1 MDILIQVLDDTKR
14 KHMRYA
20 KDFDKIN
27 IELLKL
33 KDKID
38 LDNNI
43 KISVFCY
50 DDYEVFK
57 KTYSKK
63 LLMSNS
69 IITSTQKTKHF
80 GIIISKLN
88 DEKYIYVCKEIKE
101 MYKVC
106 YIVEEKYKYIKE
118 YKYATMPMTLKDF
131 CKYYK
136 VDFDLLNSLSNETI
150 IQGHPNFNK
159 LTDLIKSIKYN

>member
-20 KDFDKIN
+20 KDFDNIN

-33 KDKID
+33 KEKID

-43 KISVFCY
+43 KISVFY
-50 DDYEVFK
+50 YGDYEVFK

-69 IITSTQKTKHF
+69 IISLTKKTKHY
-80 GIIISKLN
+80 GIVISKLN
-88 DEKYIYVCKEIKE
+88 DEKYIYICKEIKE

-106 YIVEEKYKYIKE
+106 YIVEEKYKYVKE
-118 YKYATMPMTLKDF
+118 YKYATIPITLKDF

-136 VDFDLLNSLSNETI
+136 VDFDLLNSLTNETI
-150 IQGHPNFNK
+150 IQGHPKFNE
-159 LTDLIKSIKYN
+159 LTDLLKSIKYT